1 MEKAEEMSLEK
12 FLCAYSAASAE
23 NKHAAL
29 RAAWATLNGVNGSAQ
44 VLLTQRALAK
54 ELALHETT
62 VWRWQFPFVE
72 WAGQK
77 RYEFKTCKA
86 YMQSP
91 ELKLRLEALR
101 KKRRRKSEIVNKTA
115 PAC

>member
-1 MEKAEEMSLEK
+1 MESVEEISLEK
-12 FLCAYSAASAE
+12 FMSAFSAASAE
-23 NKHAAL
+23 NKQASL
-29 RAAWATLNGVNGSAQ
+29 RAAWATLNGVNGKAQ
-44 VLLTQRALAK
+44 DLLTQRALAK
-54 ELALHETT
+54 ELELHETT

-101 KKRRRKSEIVNKTA
+101 KKRRRKKEIVNKPATA
-115 PAC
+115 R

>member
-1 MEKAEEMSLEK
+1 MG
-12 FLCAYSAASAE
+12 AYSAAGAE
-23 NKHAAL
+23 NKQAAL
-29 RAAWATLNGVNGSAQ
+29 RAAWAALIGVNGKAQ
-44 VLLTQRALAK
+44 DLLTQRALAK

-86 YMQSP
+86 YMLSP

-101 KKRRRKSEIVNKTA
+101 KKRRRKKETVNNSA
-115 PAC
+115 PAR